1 MIENTYIYCL
11 DLTSVWRQRR
21 RRRPVFVR
29 GRAAA
34 VAVAEEIDVRA
45 R

>member
-34 VAVAEEIDVRA
+34 VAEEIDVRA